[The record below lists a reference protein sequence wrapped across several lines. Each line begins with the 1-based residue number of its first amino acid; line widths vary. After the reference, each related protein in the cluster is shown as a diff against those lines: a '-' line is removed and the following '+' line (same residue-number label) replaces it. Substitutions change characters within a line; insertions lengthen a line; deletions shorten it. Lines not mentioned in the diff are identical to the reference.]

1 MIKDAD
7 GNIVE
12 LRCTYDPESKGG
24 ATPDGR
30 KIKGTIHWVSVPH
43 AVSAEVRLYEHLFT
57 SPTPGNTPE
66 GVEFTDLLNP
76 DSMRVVTAQV
86 EPALAEFPPG
96 PACSSS
102 ASGISVSI
110 RTASPVRLSSTGL

>member
-24 ATPDGR
+24 STPDGR

-43 AVSAEVRLYEHLFT
+43 AVPAEVRLYEHLFT

-76 DSMRVVTAQV
+76 GSMRVVTAQN
-86 EPALAEFPPG
+86 PLWRNSLPG
-96 PACSSS
+96 PACSLN
-102 ASGISVSI
+102 ALGISVSI
-110 RTASPVRLSSTGL
+110 RTASPVRLSSTGR